1 MRFRL
6 DDAEARLRDRLRVSI
21 DEFDA
26 DDMAAMRAEMAELES
41 DRQAPTLFHP
51 WLVRQNV
58 VGLGWPEPLGRPASQ
73 TDRFVAHEEL
83 DSAGLPTYGLEQAE
97 AVGWM
102 LATFGPEDLAA
113 EHLPHIINASWSYAG
128 GYSEPEAGSDML
140 ALRSKATRTS
150 DGDFVVSGQ
159 KMWTSGAHIADW
171 IYTLVRTAPESTRHR
186 GLSLLMIDA
195 HAPGVT
201 IQPVRVMGGWRVN
214 ACFFDDVKV
223 PAGALIGTEGQAW
236 TMMSQALD
244 MERSMSFGGREARL
258 LLARYLDR
266 LGADAVRLDEATVDE
281 ATARQ
286 IGEFIMELQ
295 AERLLGQQVV
305 ALGDRGE
312 SASGE
317 ASMSKLHGP
326 AIAQRVAQWL
336 VDALGPDAYTR
347 DSGDPLAQDAE
358 HFLRASTVLSII
370 GGTSEIQRNI
380 IAQRWLGLPRD

>member
-6 DDAEARLRDRLRVSI
+6 DQAESRRRDSLRSHI
-21 DEFDA
+21 DEFSA
-26 DDMAAMRAEMAELES
+26 DDMAAMRAEMTALES
-41 DRQAPTLFHP
+41 DRQAPTVFHP
-51 WLVRQNV
+51 WLVRQDV
-58 VGLGWPEPLGRPASQ
+58 IGLGWPQPHGRPATQ
-73 TDRFVAHEEL
+73 TERFVAHEEM

-102 LATFGPEDLAA
+102 LATFGPDELAA
-113 EHLPHIINASWSYAG
+113 EHLPHILDASWSYAG

-140 ALRSKATRTS
+140 ALRTKATRDE

-159 KMWTSGAHIADW
+159 KMWTSGAHLADW
-171 IYTLVRTAPESTRHR
+171 IFTLVRTDPNGSRHK

-214 ACFFDDVKV
+214 ACFFDDVTV
-223 PAGALIGTEGQAW
+223 PVGNLIGTEGEAW
-236 TMMSQALD
+236 SMMSRALD

-258 LLARYLDR
+258 LLTRYLHR
-266 LGADAVRLDEATVDE
+266 IGERCIELDEAKY
-281 ATARQ
+281 RQ

-326 AIAQRVAQWL
+326 AVAQRVAQWL
-336 VDALGPDAYTR
+336 VDELGPDAYTV
-347 DSGDPLAQDAE
+347 DSGDRLAEDAE
-358 HFLRASTVLSII
+358 HFLRAATVLSII

-380 IAQRWLGLPRD
+380 IAQRWLGLPRG